1 MHTYFKNPKYLQII
15 PNSYVLEEHTGV
27 LNNAYFKY
35 YINTH
40 NTLSFNTISI
50 NTSIHKKTL
59 NQRKEKNLSFYSST
73 FYVQMKS

>member
-15 PNSYVLEEHTGV
+15 PNSYVFEEHTGV

-50 NTSIHKKTL
+50 NTLIHK
-59 NQRKEKNLSFYSST
+59 NP
-73 FYVQMKS
+73 